1 MDYLEKNRCEADFF
15 FVGEGVEKGEKSYKI
30 KFQNG
35 AINRNNAVKAA
46 GAGMVF
52 QFQFGSINR
61 MSQRRLRTSSTCF
74 NSNLVRLI
82 VNSIHATDG
91 YSVFLS

>member
-1 MDYLEKNRCEADFF
+1 MRPIFF
-15 FVGEGVEKGEKSYKI
+15 LWVRERGEVEKGEKSYKI

-52 QFQFGSINR
+52 QFQIGSINSLYLKSRFLLGRMFQFQFGSINR
-61 MSQRRLRTSSTCF
+61 HRR
-74 NSNLVRLI
+74 
-82 VNSIHATDG
+82 
-91 YSVFLS
+91 